1 MGVSTCAI
9 LLLPRDTRNNN
20 ELWSFVGLAVEIAGL
35 LLFRNTKFNVN
46 VIPRIVAQASLP
58 LIAMP
63 AIGES

>member
-1 MGVSTCAI
+1 
-9 LLLPRDTRNNN
+9 
-20 ELWSFVGLAVEIAGL
+20 VGLAVEIAGL